1 MEAKKDTDI
10 LYTQGNTD
18 VLLEQ
23 ANGDEDDWDDPTEK
37 RVDTDGKAYTMTEFV
52 EFYHG
57 YTEWY
62 NAPPAT
68 NDMPKAGPKRY
79 PSAGRAVKQ
88 SSRRRSSKSR
98 LLPASKACLV
108 SLQHGHH

>member
-62 NAPPAT
+62 NAPQAT
-68 NDMPKAGPKRY
+68 NDMPKAGPKRRQ
-79 PSAGRAVKQ
+79 SGEAKLKKKKQ
-88 SSRRRSSKSR
+88 QKQA
-98 LLPASKACLV
+98 PT
-108 SLQHGHH
+108 GI